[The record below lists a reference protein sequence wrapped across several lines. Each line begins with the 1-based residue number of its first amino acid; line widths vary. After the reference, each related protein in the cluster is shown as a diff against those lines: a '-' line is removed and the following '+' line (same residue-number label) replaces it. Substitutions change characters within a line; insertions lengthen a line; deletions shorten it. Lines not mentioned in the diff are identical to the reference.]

1 MALKSQSELLQ
12 LFIDE
17 LQARDPSL
25 TDDNEGSKLDV
36 LGGAFSVAVA
46 ESQRTS
52 IEEFKKTYIDTSEGD
67 NLEFLLVDHFGTAFA
82 RTAAVESTG
91 TVTFSRANTAEG
103 NVTIPV
109 GTIISTEQNAA
120 GNSTRFEVISEV
132 ILTGTTIDASVKAII
147 AGTAGNVN
155 ASTVIVLESSLTD
168 SSVVVTNATAFGSGT
183 ETLTD
188 AQYRQFARNLLLSLR
203 GATLDAIVATAL
215 TVPGVTTVTGIEFSQ
230 YVKEWNI
237 STDAAVGDYFK
248 ISRVKLYIADVNGAA
263 SAGLLAL
270 VETAIEPVRAAG
282 VNIEVLAAIAVN
294 LSWTSAITLN
304 PAGPNYGTFVS
315 NPQAILDTMQLYLQG
330 LAIGTDFDKSVA
342 DAYLLSLWGG
352 SGTGDLTAFATTIP
366 VGDVAAAANEKIIPG
381 TMAVV

>member
-188 AQYRQFARNLLLSLR
+188 AHIDICRTFFITSRALWMHR
-203 GATLDAIVATAL
+203 GTAL
-215 TVPGVTTVTGIEFSQ
+215 TVLE
-230 YVKEWNI
+230 
-237 STDAAVGDYFK
+237 
-248 ISRVKLYIADVNGAA
+248 
-263 SAGLLAL
+263 
-270 VETAIEPVRAAG
+270 
-282 VNIEVLAAIAVN
+282 
-294 LSWTSAITLN
+294 
-304 PAGPNYGTFVS
+304 
-315 NPQAILDTMQLYLQG
+315 
-330 LAIGTDFDKSVA
+330 
-342 DAYLLSLWGG
+342 
-352 SGTGDLTAFATTIP
+352 
-366 VGDVAAAANEKIIPG
+366 
-381 TMAVV
+381 